1 MWFAVQ
7 DQDEPQSAGAAE
19 TSGAHR
25 AVDAASDILAGL
37 LFAGLGL
44 AGLFIGRAYP
54 MGSSLDMGPGYLP
67 RIVAGALVI
76 TGLVVALRGLRQRS
90 FRLPGFPLRATGWI
104 AAAILLFAWLVERTG
119 LFVACLAC
127 ILLAAFGD
135 PQTRWREVPFVAVVF
150 AAFCALLFGYLLKL
164 PIRIWPL

>member
-1 MWFAVQ
+1 MQ
-7 DQDEPQSAGAAE
+7 DQDEPRSAGAGE
-19 TSGAHR
+19 TSADR
-25 AVDAASDILAGL
+25 AVDAASDIVAGL

-44 AGLFIGRAYP
+44 AALFIGRAYP

-76 TGLVVALRGLRQRS
+76 TGLGVTLRGMRQRS

-104 AAAILLFAWLVERTG
+104 ATAILLFAWLVERTG

-127 ILLAAFGD
+127 ILVAALGD
-135 PQTRWREVPFVAVVF
+135 PQTRWREMPLVAVIF
-150 AAFCALLFGYLLKL
+150 AGFCALLFGYLLKL